1 MLNMKGEKTPSFMF
15 SDYVLMDKSCTGFGE
30 GKSMTL
36 QPLTSEEEIAP
47 EIDYPDSDGNP
58 MADNTEQ
65 YRWIVIIK
73 ENLEIMY
80 ADDPNVFVA
89 GDLLWYPVRRTQKRV
104 APDVMVAL
112 GRPKGRRGSYKQWLE
127 DNIAPQVV
135 FEILSPSN
143 KDRRG
148 QDSLEDKFDFYQTY
162 GVQEY
167 YIYDPDDLILEGWQR
182 VGDHLVQIPSM
193 LNWVSPLLGIRFDWA
208 MGQDLIISRPDGQRF
223 LSPVELSQ
231 RLQQSEIQVWQEQ
244 QRTAQ
249 ERRRAE
255 TQQQRA
261 EQESLR
267 AEQESLRAEQ
277 ESLRAEQESLR
288 AEQESL
294 RANRLAERL
303 RALGIDPDDV

>member
-1 MLNMKGEKTPSFMF
+1 
-15 SDYVLMDKSCTGFGE
+15 
-30 GKSMTL
+30 MTL
-36 QPLTSEEEIAP
+36 QPLISDEAIPNGMRTAAPNILP

-73 ENLEIMY
+73 ENLEIMF

-89 GDLLWYPVRRTQKRV
+89 GDLLWYPVRHTQKRV

-127 DNIAPQVV
+127 NNIAPQVV

-143 KDRRG
+143 KDRHG

-167 YIYDPDDLILEGWQR
+167 YIYDPEDLILEGWQR
-182 VGDHLVQIPSM
+182 VGDRLIQIPSM

-208 MGQDLIISRPDGQRF
+208 IGQELIISRPDGQRF

-255 TQQQRA
+255 AQQQ
-261 EQESLR
+261 
-267 AEQESLRAEQ
+267 
-277 ESLRAEQESLR
+277 R

>member
-1 MLNMKGEKTPSFMF
+1 
-15 SDYVLMDKSCTGFGE
+15 MDSVMYGFCE
-30 GKSMTL
+30 GKFMTL
-36 QPLTSEEEIAP
+36 QPLIDEAAIAP

-73 ENLEIMY
+73 ENLEIMF

-89 GDLLWYPVRRTQKRV
+89 GDLLWYPVRRSQKRV

-127 DNIAPQVV
+127 DSVAPQVV

-148 QDSLEDKFDFYQTY
+148 LDSLEDKFDFYQTY

-167 YIYDPDDLILEGWQR
+167 YSYDPDDLILEGWQR
-182 VGDHLVQIPSM
+182 IGDRLVHIPSM
-193 LNWVSPLLGIRFDWA
+193 LNWVSPILGIRFDWA
-208 MGQDLIISRPDGQRF
+208 IGQELIISRPDGQRF
-223 LSPVELSQ
+223 LSPVELDR

-255 TQQQRA
+255 AQQQRA

-267 AEQESLRAEQ
+267 AEQESLRADQ
-277 ESLRAEQESLR
+277 ERLRAD
-288 AEQESL
+288 
-294 RANRLAERL
+294 RLAAQL
-303 RALGIDPDDV
+303 RALGINPETEDD

>member
-1 MLNMKGEKTPSFMF
+1 
-15 SDYVLMDKSCTGFGE
+15 
-30 GKSMTL
+30 MTL
-36 QPLTSEEEIAP
+36 QPLTSEAIAPDIFP

-80 ADDPNVFVA
+80 ADDPNVFIA
-89 GDLLWYPVRRTQKRV
+89 GDLLWYPVRHTQKRV
-104 APDVMVAL
+104 APDVMVVF
-112 GRPKGRRGSYKQWLE
+112 GRPKSRRGSYKQWLE
-127 DNIAPQVV
+127 NNIPPQVA

-148 QDSLEDKFDFYQTY
+148 MDSLEDKFEFYRTN
-162 GVQEY
+162 GIQEY
-167 YIYDPDDLILEGWQR
+167 YTYDPDDLIVEGWQR
-182 VGDHLVQIPSM
+182 LGDRLVQIPSM
-193 LNWVSPLLGIRFDWA
+193 LNWVSPLLGIRFDWS
-208 MGQDLIISRPDGQRF
+208 MGQELILSRPDGQRF
-223 LSPVELSQ
+223 LSTVELDR

-255 TQQQRA
+255 AQQQRA
-261 EQESLR
+261 EQESQR
-267 AEQESLRAEQ
+267 AEQESQRAEQ
-277 ESLRAEQESLR
+277 ESQRAEQES
-288 AEQESL
+288 Q

-303 RALGIDPDDV
+303 RALGIDPDNDF

>member
-1 MLNMKGEKTPSFMF
+1 M
-15 SDYVLMDKSCTGFGE
+15 
-30 GKSMTL
+30 
-36 QPLTSEEEIAP
+36 
-47 EIDYPDSDGNP
+47 
-58 MADNTEQ
+58 
-65 YRWIVIIK
+65 
-73 ENLEIMY
+73 
-80 ADDPNVFVA
+80 
-89 GDLLWYPVRRTQKRV
+89 
-104 APDVMVAL
+104 
-112 GRPKGRRGSYKQWLE
+112 
-127 DNIAPQVV
+127 
-135 FEILSPSN
+135 
-143 KDRRG
+143 
-148 QDSLEDKFDFYQTY
+148 
-162 GVQEY
+162 
-167 YIYDPDDLILEGWQR
+167 ILEGWQQ
-182 VGDHLVQIPSM
+182 VGDRLVQIPSM

-255 TQQQRA
+255 AQQQ
-261 EQESLR
+261 R

>member
-1 MLNMKGEKTPSFMF
+1 MKGGKISSFMF
-15 SDYVLMDKSCTGFGE
+15 SDYVLMDELCTGFGE
-30 GKSMTL
+30 VKFMTL
-36 QPLTSEEEIAP
+36 QTLTSQEIAP

-80 ADDPNVFVA
+80 ADDPNVFIA
-89 GDLLWYPVRRTQKRV
+89 GDLLWYPVRHTQKRV
-104 APDVMVAL
+104 APDVMVIF
-112 GRPKGRRGSYKQWLE
+112 GRPKGKRGSYKQWLE
-127 DNIAPQVV
+127 DNIPPQVA

-148 QDSLEDKFDFYQTY
+148 LDSLEDKFEFYRNH

-167 YIYDPDDLILEGWQR
+167 YTYDPDDLIVEGWQR
-182 VGDHLVQIPSM
+182 LGDRLVQIPSM
-193 LNWVSPLLGIRFDWA
+193 LNWVSPLLGIRFDWS
-208 MGQDLIISRPDGQRF
+208 MGQELILSRPDGQRF
-223 LSPVELSQ
+223 LSTVELDR

-255 TQQQRA
+255 AQQQRA
-261 EQESLR
+261 EQESQR
-267 AEQESLRAEQ
+267 AEQESQRAEQ
-277 ESLRAEQESLR
+277 ESQ
-288 AEQESL
+288 